1 MGINKKL
8 LVVVTGLIICIAAV
22 WICESIQGEETKY
35 EVRPQIETI
44 PEYKTDATRAI
55 DAYERLMDRYM
66 NIIETN
72 LTRSNNDIK
81 NVSQSLNS
89 ITEKL
94 ASIDA
99 KLTELSTRMTHIEK
113 RMTNIE
119 KKLNSEQPDEP
130 SAEKTR
136 LTGKQ
141 KKDEKSPAQ

>member
-81 NVSQSLNS
+81 NISQNLNS

-94 ASIDA
+94 ASIDI
-99 KLTELSTRMTHIEK
+99 KLTEISK
-113 RMTNIE
+113 RITNIE
-119 KKLNSEQPDEP
+119 KKCGTEP
-130 SAEKTR
+130 PAETSAEKICPAA
-136 LTGKQ
+136 KQ
-141 KKDEKSPAQ
+141 KKNEKVLSQQ

>member
-8 LVVVTGLIICIAAV
+8 LAVVVGLIICITAV
-22 WICESIQGEETKY
+22 WICESIQGGETKY

-81 NVSQSLNS
+81 SITQSLNS

-94 ASIDA
+94 ASIDT
-99 KLTELSTRMTHIEK
+99 KLAELST

-119 KKLNSEQPDEP
+119 KKLGAEQSKELSE
-130 SAEKTR
+130 EKICPI
-136 LTGKQ
+136 GKQ
-141 KKDEKSPAQ
+141 KKDEKAPSK

>member
-8 LVVVTGLIICIAAV
+8 LAIITGLIICVTAV

-113 RMTNIE
+113 
-119 KKLNSEQPDEP
+119 KLNSVTEQPDKP

-141 KKDEKSPAQ
+141 KKDEKSPSQ